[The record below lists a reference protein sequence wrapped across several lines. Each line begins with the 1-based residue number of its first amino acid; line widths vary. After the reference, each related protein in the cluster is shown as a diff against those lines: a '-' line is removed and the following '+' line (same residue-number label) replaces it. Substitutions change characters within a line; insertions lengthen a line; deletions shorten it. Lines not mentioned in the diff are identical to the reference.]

1 MRMKVYWL
9 IGLLSGLSVWASVPP
24 EHWPLDAATVGSVK
38 TNSGIEIE
46 SGTRF
51 TLHRI
56 EEGQV
61 LGTFGRKGTYWIDVE
76 KTNVTTLADQIAR
89 GDLDKNG
96 PNLVERL
103 YNTLYLRNKE
113 GVNKPIRFTDLSDKK
128 YLLFYFAY
136 GADEAHGT
144 FISELSQ
151 QYAAIRH
158 GLPSLELIMIQCDA
172 LVFKNADPGSI
183 SWPFMAVHMSHAYKD
198 AMHLGQA
205 QSASSFV
212 LTGSNGNVIQRFQP
226 NATLDEIKAALS
238 ALR

>member
-24 EHWPLDAATVGSVK
+24 EHWPLDAATVGAVK
-38 TNSGIEIE
+38 TDSGVEIQ

-56 EEGQV
+56 EEGRV
-61 LGTFGRKGTYWIDVE
+61 LGTFGRKGTHWIELE
-76 KTNVTTLADQIAR
+76 KTNVSTLADQIAR
-89 GDLDKNG
+89 GDLEKKG

-113 GVNKPIRFTDLSDKK
+113 GVNKPIRFADLSDKK

-136 GADEAHGT
+136 GADEEHEA
-144 FISELSQ
+144 FVSKLSEE
-151 QYAAIRH
+151 YAAMQNEIP
-158 GLPSLELIMIQCDA
+158 GLELIMIQCDA
-172 LVFKNADPGSI
+172 LVFKNADPKSI
-183 SWPFMAVHMSHAYKD
+183 RWPFMAVHISHAYKD

-205 QSASSFV
+205 AGASSFV
-212 LTGSNGNVIQRFQP
+212 LTGSNGNVIQRFELDV
-226 NATLDEIKAALS
+226 ALDEIKVAVS

>member
-24 EHWPLDAATVGSVK
+24 EHWPLDAATVTSV
-38 TNSGIEIE
+38 TTDSGIEIE
-46 SGTRF
+46 SGTLF

-56 EEGQV
+56 EAGQA

-89 GDLDKNG
+89 GDLVKKG

-113 GVNKPIRFTDLSDKK
+113 GVNKPIRFADLSDKK

-151 QYAAIRH
+151 QYAAIQE

-172 LVFKNADPGSI
+172 LVFKNADPASI

-205 QSASSFV
+205 QGSSSFV
-212 LTGSNGNVIQRFQP
+212 LMGSNGNVIQRFEP
-226 NATLDEIKAALS
+226 DATLDEIKAAVS